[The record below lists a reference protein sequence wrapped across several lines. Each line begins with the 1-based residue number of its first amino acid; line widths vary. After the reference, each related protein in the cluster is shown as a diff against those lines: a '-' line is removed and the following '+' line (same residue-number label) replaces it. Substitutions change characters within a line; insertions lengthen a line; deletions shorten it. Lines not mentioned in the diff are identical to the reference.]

1 MHLVGLSHV
10 FVCLLQDVNKARAEM
25 REFNAVRLR
34 LSMNVLAGIFE
45 FTW

>member
-1 MHLVGLSHV
+1 
-10 FVCLLQDVNKARAEM
+10 M

-34 LSMNVLAGIFE
+34 LIMNVLAGIFE